1 MVIDENL
8 IFLDQPFQTK
18 SEVLAFVSENA
29 VEQGIA
35 TDAKVLENFFNERE
49 KEYSTAVQDGV
60 AIPHVKNDVVKEA
73 KLYFIKLKTPIDW
86 GSPDDFKV
94 QMIFPILVPGSESGT
109 THIQLLSSI
118 AVNLLEDDFKADLL
132 SATTPDE
139 VYKIL
144 ENVKVE

>member
-18 SEVLAFVSENA
+18 SEVLAFVSQNA

-35 TDAKVLENFFNERE
+35 TDAATLEDFFVGRE

-60 AIPHVKNDVVKEA
+60 AIPHVKNDVVTEA
-73 KLYFIKLKTPIDW
+73 KLYFIKLQNPIDW
-86 GSPDDFKV
+86 DSPDDFKV

-118 AVNLLEDDFKADLL
+118 AVNLLEDDFKSDLL
-132 SATTPDE
+132 AATTPNE
-139 VYKIL
+139 VYQIL